1 MRSKKVVVPI
11 AAVTGLGL
19 LTLSASE
26 YFNNSQKKKVD
37 ISKIKLT
44 PVIKGAVA
52 GAPIEAGSLWSNQP
66 VMIHVV
72 RRPG

>member
-1 MRSKKVVVPI
+1 MFARKVTFPAI
-11 AAVTGLGL
+11 F
-19 LTLSASE
+19 SIS
-26 YFNNSQKKKVD
+26 
-37 ISKIKLT
+37 SKILTSIKLS

>member
-1 MRSKKVVVPI
+1 MFARKVSRLVAFPAI
-11 AAVTGLGL
+11 FSISAM
-19 LTLSASE
+19 TLSTAES
-26 YFNNSQKKKVD
+26 
-37 ISKIKLT
+37 SKILTSIKLS

>member
-1 MRSKKVVVPI
+1 MS
-11 AAVTGLGL
+11 A
-19 LTLSASE
+19 LTEAL
-26 YFNNSQKKKVD
+26 N
-37 ISKIKLT
+37 KIKLA
-44 PVIKGAVA
+44 PVSKGAVA